1 MGYVKLTRMMLL
13 FEYHGAEL
21 GFGAHNREI
30 LDYIKSELS
39 GLEKSLRAGEVQIE
53 DLDETTFE
61 DFKAFLGGYAFRQS
75 FANLNPYQPLYFHH
89 QDGAHPDLKR
99 GSFTHHFHDLL
110 ELLEPLIEKIEKDPL
125 SPALCARR
133 AAINNCSVYYRY
145 RH

>member
-21 GFGAHNREI
+21 GFGAHNRET

-99 GSFTHHFHDLL
+99 GSLTHHFHELL
-110 ELLEPLIEKIEKDPL
+110 ELLESFFEKIEKDSL
-125 SPALCARR
+125 GSATRARQ
-133 AAINNCSVYYRY
+133 AAINNFSVYYRY